1 MKEKQLWD
9 AFGAIDERYLEIAE
23 KTTAPQRRKPLRPSG
38 GFPCAVPLD

>member
-23 KTTAPQRRKPLRPSG
+23 REEENQA
-38 GFPCAVPLD
+38 